1 MTPFKEWMDTSKMI
15 IDSTPVQLEAMLS
28 RKSGLSAI
36 TVGQEEEVKVPVN
49 IIDDKISKIEVDIE
63 GLNKV

>member
-36 TVGQEEEVKVPVN
+36 TVGQDEEVKVPVN

>member
-1 MTPFKEWMDTSKMI
+1 
-15 IDSTPVQLEAMLS
+15 MLS

-36 TVGQEEEVKVPVN
+36 TVGQDEEVKVPVN